1 MAPKAGKAAPAGAA
15 VHSVTMDSM
24 IRELDEHDLAAYAAL
39 RRESLLE
46 SPLAFGASP
55 ETDVA
60 AAQIGGNTTIFG
72 AFAGDELAGAAGLL
86 RGRHAKS
93 AHLISLWGMYVSPR
107 HRGAGLGR
115 ALLDAC
121 IARAKAEH
129 ADALQLSVTDAAAAA
144 RRLYER
150 AGFVTWGFQPDA
162 LRHGGTSVGEHHM
175 LLRLNPESSENTSV

>member
-1 MAPKAGKAAPAGAA
+1 
-15 VHSVTMDSM
+15 M
-24 IRELDEHDLAAYAAL
+24 IRVLDEHDLAAYAAL

-60 AAQIGGNTTIFG
+60 GTQIGGNVTVFG

-93 AHLISLWGMYVSPR
+93 AHLVSLWGMYVSPR
-107 HRGAGLGR
+107 HRGTGLGR

-121 IARAKAEH
+121 LGHARAVKGIEAI
-129 ADALQLSVTDAAAAA
+129 QLSVTDAATAA

-150 AGFVTWGFQPDA
+150 AGFVTWGIQPDA
-162 LRHGGTSVGEHHM
+162 LRHGGRSVSEHHM

>member
-1 MAPKAGKAAPAGAA
+1 
-15 VHSVTMDSM
+15 M
-24 IRELDEHDLAAYAAL
+24 IRLLHEHDLAAYAAL

-72 AFAGDELAGAAGLL
+72 AFVGDGLAGAAGLM

-93 AHLISLWGMYVSPR
+93 AHLVSLWGMYVSPP
-107 HRGAGLGR
+107 HRGTGLGR

-121 IARAKAEH
+121 IAH
-129 ADALQLSVTDAAAAA
+129 ARTVKGVEAIQLAVTDTAASA

-150 AGFVTWGFQPDA
+150 AGFVTWGVQPDA
-162 LRHGGTSVGEHHM
+162 LRHGGRSVSEHHM